1 MMHMTTRHLKQAL
14 LLSAAAVIG
23 IALWAVADLERTLR
37 DGTPV
42 LVELAPVDPRSL
54 MQGDYMAL
62 AFAMDRK
69 LPHRSKAQLAAPRYA
84 YVRLDAQGRATFAA
98 TGQTLPA
105 PQGQIALRIRQRGW
119 RDSIGPNAFFFQEGK
134 GTVFEAA
141 KWGELRVDRNGRALL
156 VALRDAQLQV
166 LGEQKW

>member
-14 LLSAAAVIG
+14 LLSTAAVIG
-23 IALWAVADLERTLR
+23 IALWAVAGLERTVR

-62 AFAMDRK
+62 SFAIDRN
-69 LPHRSKAQLAAPRYA
+69 LPRRSNAGLAPRYA
-84 YVRLDAQGRATFAA
+84 YVLLDAQGRATFAA
-98 TGQTLPA
+98 TGETLPA
-105 PQGQIALRIRQRGW
+105 PPGQIALRIRQRGW